1 MVSEGRRPFA
11 ICTFWLT
18 ILRSICTFWLFM
30 SGSYIQTALRGIGVV
45 CWWVTG
51 RAVLCQEFGAHSR
64 AVNRLNWHSVDEPLL
79 LSASQDT
86 LIKLWDRRGRSFSCQ
101 LTFTPRAE
109 AVRDVQWNPHQPHVF
124 AAACE
129 NGSLQVWDRR
139 KPASPLLR
147 VRTQCRLA
155 DRKGTT

>member
-1 MVSEGRRPFA
+1 MD
-11 ICTFWLT
+11 
-18 ILRSICTFWLFM
+18 
-30 SGSYIQTALRGIGVV
+30 SGFLYISTSYIQSVLRGAGVV
-45 CWWVTG
+45 CLWVAG

-64 AVNRLNWHSVDEPLL
+64 AVNRLNWHSVDDPLL

-101 LTFTPRAE
+101 LTFNPRAD

-147 VRTQCRLA
+147 VRSEGLQTEGGRQIGRDRSGASGQC
-155 DRKGTT
+155 